1 MGLLGDIYSA
11 SDTLKR
17 RIKGL
22 LADPVG
28 YVKSLN
34 AQARDY
40 NRNVEPVIS
49 GGLLQERPLSEKQL
63 QDKYTNLAMLAPLGM
78 IVWHGSPH
86 KFSKFDMNKIGTGE
100 GAQAYGQGIYTAE
113 APSVAIEYQQA
124 VSNAKAPEL
133 YRARSTAKAA
143 QKDIDQITA
152 WLDGSSPWPNNTQGK
167 PVSREFLEK
176 RLSEYQGDV
185 KWANDVMSSRTE
197 RGQLYKIDIPD
208 EAVARMLDW
217 DKPLSQQTP
226 EVQESLKSLYK
237 KRPYL
242 SQTTGEHTGQSL
254 YNAIGGNYGGI
265 TSGSDRLKAEGIL
278 GIRYLDRG
286 SRGYTVDLMLKDK
299 LYASNKFDTL
309 QQAQQYAADKAAEG
323 FATKISQ
330 SGTSNF
336 VLFDDQLPRI
346 LEINGQATGN
356 VPWKP
361 GEWDGLLGP

>member
-1 MGLLGDIYSA
+1 MS
-11 SDTLKR
+11 
-17 RIKGL
+17 
-22 LADPVG
+22 
-28 YVKSLN
+28 
-34 AQARDY
+34 
-40 NRNVEPVIS
+40 
-49 GGLLQERPLSEKQL
+49 
-63 QDKYTNLAMLAPLGM
+63 
-78 IVWHGSPH
+78 
-86 KFSKFDMNKIGTGE
+86 KIGTGE
-100 GAQAYGQGIYTAE
+100 GAQSYGHGIYTAE
-113 APSVAIEYQQA
+113 LPSVAIEYQQA

-208 EAVARMLDW
+208 EAVSRMLDW
-217 DKPLSQQTP
+217 DKPLSQQSA
-226 EVQESLKSLYK
+226 EVQRVAKQWNNGTL
-237 KRPYL
+237 P
-242 SQTTGEHTGQSL
+242 
-254 YNAIGGNYGGI
+254 GGI
-265 TSGSDRLKAEGIL
+265 NSGDELLRYIQQQKNFIGKGGKAEDELLQAGIP
-278 GIRYLDRG
+278 GIRYLDQG
-286 SRGYTVDLMLKDK
+286 SRGHTVDLMYKDK

-336 VLFDDQLPRI
+336 VLFDDQMPRI
-346 LEINGQATGN
+346 LEINGQPTGN

-361 GEWDGLLGP
+361 GEWDGLLRRRR

>member
-1 MGLLGDIYSA
+1 
-11 SDTLKR
+11 
-17 RIKGL
+17 
-22 LADPVG
+22 
-28 YVKSLN
+28 
-34 AQARDY
+34 
-40 NRNVEPVIS
+40 
-49 GGLLQERPLSEKQL
+49 L

-78 IVWHGSPH
+78 TVWHDSPH
-86 KFSKFDMNKIGTGE
+86 KFTKFDMSKIGTGE
-100 GAQAYGQGIYTAE
+100 GAQAYGHGLYMAGRPEVANTYMRTQINNASELEQMALRAGASKDAANTIAQWYHSTKGRGGIDAALDILRE
-113 APSVAIEYQQA
+113 KHPVPSIQNYRDKILKEEPALR
-124 VSNAKAPEL
+124 KAWETF
-133 YRARSTAKAA
+133 TAKGH
-143 QKDIDQITA
+143 I
-152 WLDGSSPWPNNTQGK
+152 
-167 PVSREFLEK
+167 
-176 RLSEYQGDV
+176 
-185 KWANDVMSSRTE
+185 
-197 RGQLYKIDIPD
+197 YKIDIPD

-278 GIRYLDRG
+278 GIRYLDQR
-286 SRGYTVDLMLKDK
+286 SRGHTVDLMYKDK

-346 LEINGQATGN
+346 LEINGQPTGN

-361 GEWDGLLGP
+361 GEWDGLLRRRR